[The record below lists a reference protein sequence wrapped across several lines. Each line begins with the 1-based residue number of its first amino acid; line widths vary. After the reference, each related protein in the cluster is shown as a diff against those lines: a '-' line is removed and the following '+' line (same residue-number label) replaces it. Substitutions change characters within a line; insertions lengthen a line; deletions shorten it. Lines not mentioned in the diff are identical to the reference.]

1 MYRKKIIHGFV
12 STLAEIYLLE
22 TNLGGSNMPVSIK
35 QQQESY
41 TSLNL
46 LFTLKSVNLFMT
58 IVEPSKLSDDNG
70 GEELIPPNN
79 NI

>member
-1 MYRKKIIHGFV
+1 
-12 STLAEIYLLE
+12 
-22 TNLGGSNMPVSIK
+22 MPVSIK

-46 LFTLKSVNLFMT
+46 LFTLKSVNLLMS
-58 IVEPSKLSDDNG
+58 IVEPSKLSNNNG
-70 GEELIPPNN
+70 RGELIPPNN